1 MFYILYILYSL
12 VLLINKSTVGKFP
25 PVFLQKMRGMSTM
38 TRCVCYRPWGRAV
51 GARLTDAARPTT
63 SCRATTMTGPA
74 TSTRGVTGCGGAGR
88 CERSKRWRNGWAA
101 TVFHIYGS
109 PHWCD
114 PEWVRCMGNPLEAYV
129 SSATLSIGD
138 PFWMYGSS
146 LKIAWTTIQSLTL
159 FMWYCFATMHT

>member
-1 MFYILYILYSL
+1 MC
-12 VLLINKSTVGKFP
+12 LLPS
-25 PVFLQKMRGMSTM
+25 
-38 TRCVCYRPWGRAV
+38 WGRAV

-101 TVFHIYGS
+101 TAFHISGS

-114 PEWVRCMGNPLEAYV
+114 SEWVRCMGNPLEAYV

-138 PFWMYGSS
+138 PFLMYESS
-146 LKIAWTTIQSLTL
+146 LEIAWRCSCDIVLQRCIRNSRPRKQQIITVFPSNKER
-159 FMWYCFATMHT
+159 WCHACRWD